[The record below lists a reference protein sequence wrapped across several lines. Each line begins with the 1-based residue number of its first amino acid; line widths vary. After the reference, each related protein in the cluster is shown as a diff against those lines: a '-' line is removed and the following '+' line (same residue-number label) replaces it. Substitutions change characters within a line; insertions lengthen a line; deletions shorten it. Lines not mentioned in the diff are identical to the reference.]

1 MSLNVPVGA
10 VVSIDAK
17 GVIEYW
23 DGDTLQ
29 PLSAPDV
36 QFRYK
41 GDTDLFDLAKV
52 CIYRRNDGLFA
63 IN

>member
-1 MSLNVPVGA
+1 MSLNIPVGA
-10 VVSIDAK
+10 VVSVDAK

-29 PLSAPDV
+29 PLSDPEV
-36 QFRYK
+36 KFRYK

-52 CIYRRNDGLFA
+52 
-63 IN
+63 